1 MAEAFGVGVD
11 CTGVKA
17 HMPDINSHDQGLVVG
32 NAHEIPHGHSRKFQ
46 LARGGKTVDGFVV
59 NFKEK
64 FYAYV
69 NECCHIPMR
78 LDWYENEFF
87 TRDKRYIICPTHGA
101 AYEPNTGLCVD
112 GPCPGEYLE
121 PIPVAVK
128 HGRIIVYSPPDW
140 D

>member
-1 MAEAFGVGVD
+1 
-11 CTGVKA
+11 
-17 HMPDINSHDQGLVVG
+17 MPDISGHDQGLVVG
-32 NAHEIPHGHSRKFQ
+32 DAHEVAHAHSRKFQ
-46 LARGGKTVDGFVV
+46 LTCRGKHVDGFVV
-59 NFKEK
+59 NFNGK

-69 NECCHIPMR
+69 NQCCHIPMR

-87 TRDKRYIICPTHGA
+87 TRDKRYLICPTHGA
-101 AYEPNTGLCVD
+101 AYEPHTGLCID

-128 HGRIIVYSPPDW
+128 HGQIIVYCPPEW